1 MKIDIVFPYL
11 DTMNIA
17 CTNVFC
23 IYGNKEERIG
33 SGVRSDSLVLQGR
46 SPQPAGGEQQTQLTI
61 YEHTEPLV
69 LDGQR
74 DGKGRRGLYIR
85 LMGHQLSPYELYAA

>member
-1 MKIDIVFPYL
+1 MEIRRKGLTPV
-11 DTMNIA
+11 
-17 CTNVFC
+17 
-23 IYGNKEERIG
+23 G
-33 SGVRSDSLVLQGR
+33 GVTVWFYKAGHHS
-46 SPQPAGGEQQTQLTI
+46 QPAGGEQQTQLTI